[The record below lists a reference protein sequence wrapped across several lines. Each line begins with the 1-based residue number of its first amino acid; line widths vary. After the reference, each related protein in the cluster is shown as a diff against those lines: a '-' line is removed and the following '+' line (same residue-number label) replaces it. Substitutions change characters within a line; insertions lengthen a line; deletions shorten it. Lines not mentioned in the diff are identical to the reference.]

1 LTISGLS
8 KALSEHADGAVRP
21 GGDLGENRS
30 GLLTEGTALWI
41 CAQDQP
47 RWTRF
52 IASHSD
58 ATMFHHPAWSSLM
71 AECYGFQPLALVQT
85 GQDGEV
91 VAGLPILSRPA
102 IGGQVM
108 ISLPFT
114 DYCPPLLKSP
124 KDAKRFTATL
134 IRWRRRPGIRRLAIH
149 SGLPAM
155 AGVHTMMR
163 GVRHTLPLPASSDEI
178 FRDLRQSSLPRAI
191 RKAQREGVRTV
202 VTNSHDALRP
212 FYDLHVRTR
221 QRLGVP
227 VQPKGFFE
235 ILWRRVIEERLG
247 FVVLA
252 YLEDRPIAAAVFL
265 AWNQHLIYKYGAS
278 DPHFWALRP
287 NNLAMWTGIEWG
299 CAHGFTEL
307 DFGRSD
313 LENQGL
319 REFKS
324 RWGATELPLAYSY
337 VAGKPPRAIPRFA
350 LRAIAGLI
358 RSSPPAVCRGL
369 GEVLYRRMAGAMV

>member
-1 LTISGLS
+1 
-8 KALSEHADGAVRP
+8 
-21 GGDLGENRS
+21 
-30 GLLTEGTALWI
+30 
-41 CAQDQP
+41 
-47 RWTRF
+47 
-52 IASHSD
+52 
-58 ATMFHHPAWSSLM
+58 M
-71 AECYGFQPLALVQT
+71 AECYGFQSLALVQT
-85 GQDGEV
+85 SQDGGV
-91 VAGLPILSRPA
+91 VAGLPILTRPG

-114 DYCPPLLKSP
+114 DYCPPLVTSS
-124 KDAKRFTATL
+124 KDAKPFTTML

-149 SGLPAM
+149 SGLPAVP
-155 AGVHTMMR
+155 GVHTQMR
-163 GVRHTLPLPASSDEI
+163 GVRHTMPLPASSDEI

-202 VTNSHDALRP
+202 VTNSRNALEP
-212 FYDLHVRTR
+212 FYNLHVQTR

-227 VQPKGFFE
+227 VQPKRFFE

-252 YLEDRPIAAAVFL
+252 YLEERPVAAAVFL

-278 DPHFWALRP
+278 DQHFWALRP

-299 CAHGFTEL
+299 CDHGFTEL

-313 LENQGL
+313 LENRGL
-319 REFKS
+319 REFKT

-337 VAGKPPRAIPRFA
+337 VGGKPPRAIPRFA
-350 LRAIAGLI
+350 LGTIGGLI
-358 RSSPPAVCRGL
+358 RFTPAAVCRGL
-369 GEVLYRRMAGAMV
+369 GELLYRRMAGAMV